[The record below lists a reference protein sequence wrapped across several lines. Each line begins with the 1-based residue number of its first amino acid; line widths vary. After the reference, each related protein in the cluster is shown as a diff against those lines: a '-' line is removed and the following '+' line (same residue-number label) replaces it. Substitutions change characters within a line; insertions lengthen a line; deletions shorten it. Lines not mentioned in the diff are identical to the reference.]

1 MYVGEK
7 KKIKLKNV
15 TGKVTWKTSSKL
27 VSLSGKGASVTVKAK
42 RAGKA
47 VMSARKDG
55 KTYTTGITV
64 KKKQKKAKKKSAF
77 RRMSDLIRKLLKG

>member
-1 MYVGEK
+1 MSGQK

-15 TGKVTWKTSSKL
+15 SGKVTWKTSSKV

-47 VMSARKDG
+47 TISARKDG
-55 KTYTTGITV
+55 KTYTVGITV
-64 KKKQKKAKKKSAF
+64 KKRKKKAKKKSAA
-77 RRMSDLIRKLLKG
+77 RRMSDLIRNMLKG